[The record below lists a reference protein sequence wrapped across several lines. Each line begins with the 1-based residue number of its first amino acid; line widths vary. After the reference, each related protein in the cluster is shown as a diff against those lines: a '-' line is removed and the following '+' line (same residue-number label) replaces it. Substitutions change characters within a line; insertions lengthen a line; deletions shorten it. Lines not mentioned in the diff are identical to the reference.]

1 MGGNSLI
8 IIIVIIAIAGIF
20 LLPRMLKKK
29 RAEKAKALISQRH
42 DKDEVWKTIKQYL
55 KDTNQYGV
63 EIVDTYVI
71 RRNPVEYIN
80 PLDSSYVKDKVR
92 AANALREFQF
102 KQELLKAKKIGK
114 NARFMRPKQRDLYVV
129 LFQTKN
135 IKTNELLPPQAIECE
150 VVTKKINRK
159 EWDRKILI
167 NGKLNYDNE
176 MIWIAP
182 ARALELQHNAKNI
195 AATEVKQKKIIAKA
209 QKKKEKELAKKKAK
223 EAKQKAIE
231 KN

>member
-1 MGGNSLI
+1 
-8 IIIVIIAIAGIF
+8 
-20 LLPRMLKKK
+20 
-29 RAEKAKALISQRH
+29 
-42 DKDEVWKTIKQYL
+42 
-55 KDTNQYGV
+55 
-63 EIVDTYVI
+63 
-71 RRNPVEYIN
+71 
-80 PLDSSYVKDKVR
+80 
-92 AANALREFQF
+92 
-102 KQELLKAKKIGK
+102 
-114 NARFMRPKQRDLYVV
+114 MRPKQRDLYVV

-195 AATEVKQKKIIAKA
+195 AATEAKQKKIIAKA